1 MLKRAFGMKRSKSF
15 ILATWL
21 IFEPALVFAQ
31 SNLSK
36 DLIEFY
42 FYKSFEIAGL
52 VAISGIFVISLTLG
66 NELKNT
72 LLYSFRKI
80 FLSVT
85 ILKFLY
91 VLSLDKGIIDNV
103 RSAQGPDFLN
113 VLLKL
118 LIIYSSLFS
127 IVFKEGLSSLC
138 EKCIMAIN
146 IVVAIY
152 GIWFFGSVSTGY
164 KNIFLMSEKI
174 STHLYTFCEI
184 LIVIGIL
191 LSVFLFF
198 TSANYKQSKSLN
210 LFLILF
216 GFGEG
221 ILIITER
228 NGVLL
233 TEALQNFAL
242 LYLFIAIFLSITLRQ
257 FRFLRQLSMFSN
269 EVLKEK
275 LDIKKSFELLVEF
288 VYEIYSKFFSKIC
301 FYYLQHEDVF
311 KLITTKGDDDVENVR
326 EKIILRLSS
335 EYFSSSKEIQVFS
348 ISRLKE
354 LLRFE
359 ENEFLS
365 VSSVYRNAAVV
376 PIYRQNQ
383 IVALLVCYTKIKDF
397 KLSSELEDGLLI
409 FKNFSQ
415 ALLSQIER
423 IEKIRSLS
431 AEDELTG
438 LYNRRYFIKELIMES
453 LSCDRYGGKFCLAF
467 FDMDNLKLLND
478 FYGHSV
484 GDKAI
489 RMIAR
494 VIKDNIRKTDVPARL
509 GGDEFAVIF
518 KNCSKEDIEDRIKNI
533 KKLIEKESENQL
545 PKKIRVSCGVAVYP
559 DDTKSLDELLKIA
572 DMRMYEE
579 KLKTKG
585 RANDAGEKRYC

>member
-1 MLKRAFGMKRSKSF
+1 MSKE
-15 ILATWL
+15 LT
-21 IFEPALVFAQ
+21 
-31 SNLSK
+31 
-36 DLIEFY
+36 EFY
-42 FYKSFEIAGL
+42 LYKSFEIAGL
-52 VAISGIFVISLTLG
+52 VAISGVFTISLTLG

-72 LLYSFRKI
+72 LLYSFGKA
-80 FLSVT
+80 FLSLT

-91 VLSLDKGIIDNV
+91 VLSLDKDIIDNV
-103 RSAQGPDFLN
+103 RNVQGPDFLN
-113 VLLKL
+113 ALFKL
-118 LIIYSSLFS
+118 LIIYSLLFS
-127 IVFKEGLSSLC
+127 IVFKDKLRSLW
-138 EKCIMAIN
+138 EKW
-146 IVVAIY
+146 VVAINVVVAVY
-152 GIWFFGSVSTGY
+152 GIWFFGSISTGY
-164 KNIFLMSEKI
+164 KGSFLVSEEI
-174 STHLYTFCEI
+174 LTHLYTFCEI
-184 LIVIGIL
+184 LIMIGIL
-191 LSVFLFF
+191 LSVFLLF
-198 TSANYKQSKSLN
+198 TNVNYRQSKSLN

-221 ILIITER
+221 ILIITKR
-228 NGVLL
+228 NGILL

-257 FRFLRQLSMFSN
+257 FRFLRQLSLFSS

-275 LDIKKSFELLVEF
+275 LDIRKSFDLLVEF
-288 VYEIYSKFFSKIC
+288 VYEIYSKVFSKIC
-301 FYYLQHEDVF
+301 FYYLQHENVF
-311 KLITTKGDDDVENVR
+311 KLITTKGDDDVENIQ
-326 EKIILRLSS
+326 EKVILKLNS
-335 EYFSSSKEIQVFS
+335 EYFSDSKMDIDVFN
-348 ISRLKE
+348 IPRLKE
-354 LLRFE
+354 FLQLE
-359 ENEFLS
+359 EDEYFS

-383 IVALLVCYTKIKDF
+383 IVALLICYTKIKNF
-397 KLSSELEDGLLI
+397 KLSNELIDGLLI

-478 FYGHSV
+478 FYGHSM

-494 VIKDNIRKTDVPARL
+494 AIKDNIRKTDVPARL

-518 KNCSKEDIEDRIKNI
+518 KNCSKEDIENRIENI
-533 KKLIEKESENQL
+533 KKLIEEESEKQL

-579 KLKTKG
+579 KLKNKG
-585 RANDAGEKRYC
+585 ESK

>member
-1 MLKRAFGMKRSKSF
+1 MLTRAFGMKRSISF

-21 IFEPALVFAQ
+21 IFVPALVFAQ
-31 SNLSK
+31 SDLSK

-42 FYKSFEIAGL
+42 LYKSFEIVGL
-52 VAISGIFVISLTLG
+52 VAISGIFIISLTLG

-72 LLYSFRKI
+72 LLYSFGKV
-80 FLSVT
+80 FLSLT

-91 VLSLDKGIIDNV
+91 VLSLDEEIVNSV
-103 RSAQGPDFLN
+103 RTMRGVTFLN
-113 VLLKL
+113 ILLKL
-118 LIIYSSLFS
+118 LVVYSLIFS
-127 IVFKEGLSSLC
+127 IVFKEELKSIY
-138 EKCIMAIN
+138 EKCSMVIN
-146 IVVAIY
+146 VVVAIS
-152 GIWFFGSVSTGY
+152 GIWVFSSINTNRKSFFL
-164 KNIFLMSEKI
+164 ISEKVSI
-174 STHLYTFCEI
+174 GLYTWFEV
-184 LIVIGIL
+184 LIVGGIL
-191 LSVFLFF
+191 LSVFLLY
-198 TSANYKQSKSLN
+198 TNVNYRQSKSLN

-221 ILIITER
+221 ILIIAKR
-228 NGVLL
+228 SGMLL

-242 LYLFIAIFLSITLRQ
+242 LYLFIAIFLSVTLRQ
-257 FRFLRQLSMFSN
+257 FKFLRQLSMFSR

-275 LDIKKSFELLVEF
+275 LDVKKSFELLVEF
-288 VYEIYSKFFSKIC
+288 VYEIYSKIFSRIC

-311 KLITTKGDDDVENVR
+311 KLITTKGDDEVENIQ
-326 EKIILRLSS
+326 EKVTLRLNS
-335 EYFSSSKEIQVFS
+335 EYFNSSNEIQVFS

-354 LLRFE
+354 LLQFE
-359 ENEFLS
+359 GNEFFS
-365 VSSVYRNAAVV
+365 VSGVYRNAAVV

-383 IVALLVCYTKIKDF
+383 IVALLICYTKIKNF

-409 FKNFSQ
+409 FRNFSQ

-453 LSCDRYGGKFCLAF
+453 LSSDRYGSKFCLAF

-494 VIKDNIRKTDVPARL
+494 IIKDNIRKTDVPARL

-518 KNCSKEDIEDRIKNI
+518 RNCSKEAIEDRIKNI

-579 KLKTKG
+579 KLKNKG
-585 RANDAGEKRYC
+585 ESK